1 MRKQVR
7 RHGKLIQKPKK
18 RIIPVSD
25 IRQRQATEGT
35 FRVIAIKVDRTK
47 AWIEGD
53 YPTFRA
59 AKETVD
65 KISMNDVNYYIHSDS
80 SRVLYS
86 KKGVVDA

>member
-18 RIIPVSD
+18 RTIPVHD
-25 IRQRQATEGT
+25 IQQHQAIEGM
-35 FRVIAIKVDRTK
+35 FRVIVIRIDQTK

-53 YPTFRA
+53 YPTFKA

-65 KISMNDVNYYIHSDS
+65 RASLDGVDYFIHSNS
-80 SRVLYS
+80 SRVLYA